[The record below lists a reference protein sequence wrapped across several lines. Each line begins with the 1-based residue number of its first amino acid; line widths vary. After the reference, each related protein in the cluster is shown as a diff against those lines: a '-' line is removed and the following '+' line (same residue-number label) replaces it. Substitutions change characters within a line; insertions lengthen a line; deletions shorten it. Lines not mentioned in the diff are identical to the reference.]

1 MSAVRS
7 ETKAVRSFTKSIK
20 SVMGITSHQMEG
32 AARHMELPST
42 IPILSEPGHIYEYM
56 FALQETMT
64 PCDKGAAP
72 LSHYSMMVREF
83 CLRMVVSMCLGTAWA
98 MQLPIVAL
106 AAALAASLPFL
117 VA

>member
-1 MSAVRS
+1 MKN
-7 ETKAVRSFTKSIK
+7 ETKAVRSLTKSIR

-42 IPILSEPGHIYEYM
+42 IPILSELSYIYEYM
-56 FALQETMT
+56 FACQECRGFVT
-64 PCDKGAAP
+64 KGLP
-72 LSHYSMMVREF
+72 LCHIYSMMVREF
-83 CLRMVVSMCLGTAWA
+83 CLCMVASMCLGTAWVV
-98 MQLPIVAL
+98 QLPMVAL

>member
-1 MSAVRS
+1 MKN
-7 ETKAVRSFTKSIK
+7 ETKAVRSLTKSIK

-42 IPILSEPGHIYEYM
+42 IPILTELGHIYEYM
-56 FALQETMT
+56 FVSQGIMA
-64 PCDKGAAP
+64 PCGKGTVP
-72 LSHYSMMVREF
+72 LPHYSIMVREF
-83 CLRMVVSMCLGTAWA
+83 CLRMVVSMCLGTAWT

-106 AAALAASLPFL
+106 AATLAASLAFL